1 MDALEQ
7 DVAAG
12 RLERTPP
19 PCLSLY
25 QPTHRTFPENQQD
38 PIRFR
43 NLVRELEE
51 ALRERFP
58 AADAEGLLAPFW
70 RLAEDADFWNH
81 ALDGLAVLGAPDTFH
96 VYRLQRPV
104 PERVLAA
111 DHLYTKPL
119 IRILQSADRF
129 QVLGISRGS
138 MRLFEGNR
146 DALDEIEPADEV
158 PRTMTDALGDDVTEP
173 HLTVASYEGRGG
185 TPGATA
191 HHGHGGKPAEVDVD
205 AERYFRAVDR
215 TVLEHHSQRSELPLV
230 LAALPEHHHRF
241 RALSHNPFL
250 VDEGV
255 ETNPDALALDELK
268 ERAWAILE
276 PRFLADMAQLAERF
290 GNARAQGQGDDDV
303 ATVAEA
309 AVKGRVD
316 TLLVEAHRAIPGRLD
331 AATGEVQRS
340 EPHGAVLDD
349 VLDDLVSVVQH
360 MGGRVLIVPAEQMP
374 TDTGVAAIYRY

>member
-7 DVAAG
+7 DFGAG
-12 RLERTPP
+12 RFEGVEP

-38 PIRFR
+38 PIRYR
-43 NLVRELEE
+43 NLLRALE
-51 ALRERFP
+51 ASLGERFP
-58 AADAEGLLAPFW
+58 NADTDGLLAPFR
-70 RLAEDADFWNH
+70 RLADDVDFWNH
-81 ALDGLAVLGAPDTFH
+81 ALDGLAVLGSADAFH
-96 VYRLQRPV
+96 VYRLQRTV
-104 PERVLAA
+104 PELVAAA
-111 DHLYTKPL
+111 DHLHTKPL
-119 IRILQSADRF
+119 VRILQSADRF

-146 DALDEIEPADEV
+146 DAVDEIEPADEV
-158 PRTMTDALGDDVTEP
+158 PRTMTDALGEDVTEP
-173 HLTVASYEGRGG
+173 HLTVASYEGTGG

-191 HHGHGGKPAEVDVD
+191 HHGHGGKDAEVDVD

-215 TVLEHHSQRSELPLV
+215 AVLEHHSQRSELPLI

-250 VDEGV
+250 VEEGV

-276 PRFLADMAQLAERF
+276 PRFLADMAKLAERF
-290 GNARAQGQGDDDV
+290 GTAQAQGLGDDDV
-303 ATVAEA
+303 AAVAEA

-316 TLLVEAHRAIPGRLD
+316 TVLVEAERAIPGHLD
-331 AATGEVQRS
+331 PATGEVQRS
-340 EPHGAVLDD
+340 EARGAVFDDILDD
-349 VLDDLVSVVQH
+349 VVGVVRQ

-374 TDTGVAAIYRY
+374 TETGVAAIYRY